1 MSTSN
6 HCNQKKKWIPKNN
19 ELCGLLWI
27 DCYVSALSLASAHH
41 CGKRRDRCCCCL
53 LNISGQKQIPFFF
66 VPSRPVTTWVL
77 YYSKKKAGA
86 LETVLLFR
94 HFWWPIVCVC
104 VCVRACAREE
114 INTTVGLCMRS
125 FCGLF
130 SSFSSSCFIC
140 CSSFSHGRRKFALA
154 PNHID
159 LVNRHFHLQHQC
171 GWLFKR
177 NLSKQRRPSL
187 DQRCRPTYADTL
199 SCFPDIYKKK
209 KKEETSILK

>member
-1 MSTSN
+1 MWAIMN
-6 HCNQKKKWIPKNN
+6 R
-19 ELCGLLWI
+19 LLRFSSFSRV
-27 DCYVSALSLASAHH
+27 CPSLRKTQGS
-41 CGKRRDRCCCCL
+41 L
-53 LNISGQKQIPFFF
+53 LLLLVKYFWSKTNSIFFF

-77 YYSKKKAGA
+77 YYSKKKGRCTRDSVVISSFLVA
-86 LETVLLFR
+86 
-94 HFWWPIVCVC
+94 HCVCVC

-171 GWLFKR
+171 G
-177 NLSKQRRPSL
+177 
-187 DQRCRPTYADTL
+187 
-199 SCFPDIYKKK
+199 
-209 KKEETSILK
+209 

>member
-1 MSTSN
+1 MN
-6 HCNQKKKWIPKNN
+6 R
-19 ELCGLLWI
+19 LLRFSSFSRV
-27 DCYVSALSLASAHH
+27 CPSLRKTQGS
-41 CGKRRDRCCCCL
+41 L
-53 LNISGQKQIPFFF
+53 LLLLVKYFWSKTNSIFFF

-77 YYSKKKAGA
+77 YYSKKKGRCTRDSVVISSFLVA
-86 LETVLLFR
+86 
-94 HFWWPIVCVC
+94 HCVCVC
-104 VCVRACAREE
+104 VCVCACAREE

-171 GWLFKR
+171 G
-177 NLSKQRRPSL
+177 
-187 DQRCRPTYADTL
+187 
-199 SCFPDIYKKK
+199 
-209 KKEETSILK
+209 